1 MALNSGRS
9 GRYRIG
15 GFGASTGNKQTL
27 SVGNDRWR
35 FCDQNL
41 GHAALDAAMT
51 GGASETDARE
61 VVKGAVQKILE
72 QGGTRRKAQ
81 A

>member
-1 MALNSGRS
+1 
-9 GRYRIG
+9 
-15 GFGASTGNKQTL
+15 
-27 SVGNDRWR
+27 
-35 FCDQNL
+35 
-41 GHAALDAAMT
+41 MT